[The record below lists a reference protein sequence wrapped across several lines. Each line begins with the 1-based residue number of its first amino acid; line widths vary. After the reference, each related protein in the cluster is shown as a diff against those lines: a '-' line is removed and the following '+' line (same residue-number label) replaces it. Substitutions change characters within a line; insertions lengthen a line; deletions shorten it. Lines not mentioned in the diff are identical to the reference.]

1 MVSYRKTTFI
11 SDWLKWESGTSVL
24 KFENTTHKFS
34 TNKNSVV
41 AIFFNLKPYGGS
53 RTLNNQFTSS
63 QKSVR
68 FCRKNH
74 RQTERKAAKKASKTL
89 RRIKKGIRL
98 CLYEK
103 NSLEHITRGYS
114 GPGNAGGVCSS
125 VPMWYLGAPS
135 ILKCLLRNVQ
145 KFYTWVYNI
154 EINYVLI
161 SRRWKYVLNDKHVYV
176 FLFTK
181 SFTFMLVFPKDRVF

>member
-1 MVSYRKTTFI
+1 MWLDLISQTSQVSGASSVRSSETFKQDCQPCSEHNTGRIMLNRKTTCTP
-11 SDWLKWESGTSVL
+11 DWLNEKAEHMYWSFKTQRTS
-24 KFENTTHKFS
+24 FQPI
-34 TNKNSVV
+34 KNSVV

-63 QKSVR
+63 QKSVWILQEELPANR
-68 FCRKNH
+68 
-74 RQTERKAAKKASKTL
+74 AKSSSKASKTL

-135 ILKCLLRNVQ
+135 ILKCLLQNVQ
-145 KFYTWVYNI
+145 
-154 EINYVLI
+154 
-161 SRRWKYVLNDKHVYV
+161 
-176 FLFTK
+176 
-181 SFTFMLVFPKDRVF
+181 

>member
-1 MVSYRKTTFI
+1 MTPTSGFWCVLSYRKTTFI

-24 KFENTTHKFS
+24 KFENTINTFS
-34 TNKNSVV
+34 SNKNSVV
-41 AIFFNLKPYGGS
+41 AIFFNLKPYGGL

-63 QKSVR
+63 QKSVW

-135 ILKCLLRNVQ
+135 ILKMFATKCA
-145 KFYTWVYNI
+145 
-154 EINYVLI
+154 
-161 SRRWKYVLNDKHVYV
+161 
-176 FLFTK
+176 K
-181 SFTFMLVFPKDRVF
+181 SFIHEYTT